1 MVVGSCPIFLAKNLL
16 ASAFG
21 SSNPPAVTIYAAVDK
36 LVESPG
42 FHPGHLGVQV
52 SSAVPI
58 CLNRQIGY
66 SHLPLKE
73 EFVGSIPSWGA
84 SIRWW
89 YRGCAWVSKTQESCP
104 SRLHRAKLT
113 TKALVDIICAEHSN
127 LNIRQMMELEDLAD
141 SKSAVREYVRVRPP
155 LWRPFIV

>member
-1 MVVGSCPIFLAKNLL
+1 MKRDGFNSRIPRQNLL
-16 ASAFG
+16 PFG
-21 SSNPPAVTIYAAVDK
+21 FEGSNPSLPTIYAAVDK

-73 EFVGSIPSWGA
+73 EFVGSIPS
-84 SIRWW
+84 
-89 YRGCAWVSKTQESCP
+89 
-104 SRLHRAKLT
+104 
-113 TKALVDIICAEHSN
+113 
-127 LNIRQMMELEDLAD
+127 
-141 SKSAVREYVRVRPP
+141 
-155 LWRPFIV
+155 